1 MNTAKGVTRM
11 LLVVFACLL
20 SLPVFAGARADTSKQ
35 KLPNTHRDSTKQLD
49 LVDVMHGL
57 FRSGVLPISH
67 RSQVGTKPV
76 MSLIPLLSYS
86 TQSRMSASLKG
97 NIAFRAGAASR
108 ISLVDFG
115 TSYNQNGQFT
125 LPIKWNIWNRDNAY
139 NFAGELK
146 FYSYPQSTFG
156 LGSSS
161 TTHDRDQLNYNCL
174 RFSGTAFRRVAGNFY
189 AGAGYVMDNHW
200 SIHQKADGDA
210 DVSDFS
216 AYGAAKHTV
225 SSGFTFNA
233 LFDSRD
239 NSVNPSHGFYAMSQF
254 RQNMTLLGST
264 AAWNSVTLDVR
275 KYFRFPASSTNVLAF
290 WSYNVLTLSGRPP
303 YLDMPSTFWDSNNTG
318 RGYMQGRFRG
328 AQMVYGEAEYRY
340 AITANGLIGGVVFLN
355 GQSFSAAPGT
365 HFQAIQPGY
374 GPGLRIKLNKV
385 SKTNIAID
393 YGFGHEG
400 SRGLFVKIGELF

>member
-1 MNTAKGVTRM
+1 MVRTGRVLLM
-11 LLVVFACLL
+11 LFSCLL
-20 SLPVFAGARADTSKQ
+20 SLPVFANPCGDT
-35 KLPNTHRDSTKQLD
+35 TKQELAVTHKDSIKQID
-49 LVDVMHGL
+49 LKDALYGL
-57 FRSGVLPISH
+57 FRSGSFPFS
-67 RSQVGTKPV
+67 RSNSIGTKPAI
-76 MSLIPLLSYS
+76 SLIPLISYS
-86 TQSRMSASLKG
+86 TQSRMSVLFKG
-97 NIAFRAGAASR
+97 NIAFRLGTASR

-125 LPIKWNIWNRDNAY
+125 LPVKWNIWNKNNAY
-139 NFAGELK
+139 NFTGELK

-161 TTHDRDQLNYNCL
+161 VIQNRDQLNYNYI
-174 RFSGTAFRRVAGNFY
+174 RFSETTFRRVAGNFY

-210 DVSDFS
+210 DLSDFL
-216 AYGAAKHTV
+216 AYGAARHTV
-225 SSGFTFNA
+225 SSGLTVNG

-239 NSVNPSHGFYAMSQF
+239 NSINPSRGVYVMSQF
-254 RQNMTLLGST
+254 RQNLTAFGST
-264 AAWNSVTLDVR
+264 SAWNSVILDAR

-290 WSYNVLTLSGRPP
+290 WSYNVLTLSGKPP

-318 RGYMQGRFRG
+318 RGYAQGRFRG

-340 AITANGLIGGVVFLN
+340 GITGNGLIGGVFFVN
-355 GQSFSAAPGT
+355 GQSFSAQPGT

-374 GPGLRIKLNKV
+374 GPGLRLKLNKV

-400 SRGLFVKIGELF
+400 SRGMFVKIGELF